1 MLRNRKVQIAGQ
13 AVIIT
18 ALVGGTGAFVALNKS
33 VNLTVDGQSEQVR
46 TFGSSVGDV
55 LAAQGLEVDE
65 RDAVQPGADT
75 RIERDMNI
83 VLNTAKD
90 LDLTIDGVP
99 VEEWT
104 TANTVGQALA
114 DLGVEAEGAEV
125 SLPLDETLTEDGAAF
140 EVVTPKGVTVVADGE
155 QKVVNATTTT
165 VSEVLAE
172 AGVEV
177 SGEDIVSAPL
187 TSPVTDGQVLDVLR
201 VKSETKAVEE
211 KIEKKTTVKESASL
225 DRGETKVEE
234 KGKDGVREVVY
245 DIRTVDG
252 AEVKKEKVSEKVV
265 AEPVDAVVVKG
276 TRAPEPAPSEDSSTG
291 GGSDSGSSEDSGS
304 SGSGSSGSGSSGSG
318 SGDSG
323 GTMSKQEIIDML
335 GGPGTR
341 WYKIVKCE
349 SEFNPRAVNQQNRAH
364 FGLFQFKLATWQSV
378 GGKGNPVDASP
389 QEQFKRAKILQEKAG
404 WGQWACA

>member
-65 RDAVQPGADT
+65 RDAVQPGADAQ
-75 RIERDMNI
+75 IERDMTI
-83 VLNTAKD
+83 VVNTAKD

-125 SLPLDETLTEDGAAF
+125 SLPLDATLTEDGATVD
-140 EVVTPKGVTVVADGE
+140 VVTPKGVTVVADGE
-155 QKVVNATTTT
+155 QKIVEATAAT
-165 VSEVLAE
+165 VSEVLSE
-172 AGVEV
+172 AGIEV
-177 SGEDIVSAPL
+177 AGEDIVSAPL
-187 TSPVTDGQVLDVLR
+187 TAPVTDGQVLDVLR

-225 DRGETKVEE
+225 DRGETKVEK

-265 AEPVDAVVVKG
+265 AEPVDEVVVKG

-304 SGSGSSGSGSSGSG
+304 GGSDSSGSG

>member
-1 MLRNRKVQIAGQ
+1 MDILRNRKVQIAGQ

-33 VNLTVDGQSEQVR
+33 VNLSVDGQSEQVR

-55 LAAQGLEVDE
+55 LEAQGLEVDE
-65 RDAVQPGADT
+65 RDAVQPGAET
-75 RIERDMNI
+75 RVERDMTI
-83 VLNTAKD
+83 VVNTAKD
-90 LDLTIDGVP
+90 LDLTVDGVP

-125 SLPLDETLTEDGAAF
+125 SVPLDETLTEDGAAI
-140 EVVTPKGVTVVADGE
+140 EVVTPKGVTVKADGE
-155 QKVVNATTTT
+155 QKVVNAAAAT
-165 VSEVLAE
+165 VSEVLSE
-172 AGVEV
+172 AGIEV
-177 SGEDIVSAPL
+177 ADEDIVSAPL
-187 TSPVTDGQVLDVLR
+187 TAPVSDGQVVDVLR
-201 VKSETKAVEE
+201 VKNETTTVEE
-211 KIEKKTTVKESASL
+211 KIEKKTTVKESASM
-225 DRGETKVEE
+225 DRGETKVETE
-234 KGKDGVREVVY
+234 GKDGVREVVY

-265 AEPVDAVVVKG
+265 SEPVDEVVVKG
-276 TRAPEPAPSEDSSTG
+276 TRAPRPAAPEDDSSTG
-291 GGSDSGSSEDSGS
+291 GGSDSGSAGDSGS
-304 SGSGSSGSGSSGSG
+304 DSGSGGSD

-378 GGKGNPVDASP
+378 GGKGNPIDASP

-404 WGQWACA
+404 WSQWACA

>member
-1 MLRNRKVQIAGQ
+1 MDILRNRKVQIAGQ

-33 VNLTVDGQSEQVR
+33 VNLSVDGQSEQVR

-55 LAAQGLEVDE
+55 LEAQGLEVDE
-65 RDAVQPGADT
+65 RDAVQPSAKT
-75 RIERDMNI
+75 RVERDMTI
-83 VLNTAKD
+83 VVNTAKD
-90 LDLTIDGVP
+90 LDLTVDGVP

-125 SLPLDETLTEDGAAF
+125 SVPLDEALTEDGAAI
-140 EVVTPKGVTVVADGE
+140 EVVTPKGVTVKADGE
-155 QKVVNATTTT
+155 QKVVNAAAAT
-165 VSEVLAE
+165 VSEVLSE
-172 AGVEV
+172 AGIEV
-177 SGEDIVSAPL
+177 ADEDIVSAPL
-187 TSPVTDGQVLDVLR
+187 TAPVSDGQVVDVLR
-201 VKSETKAVEE
+201 VKNETTTVEE
-211 KIEKKTTVKESASL
+211 KIEKKTTVKESASM
-225 DRGETKVEE
+225 DRGETKVETE
-234 KGKDGVREVVY
+234 GKDGVREVVY

-265 AEPVDAVVVKG
+265 SEPVDEVVVKG
-276 TRAPEPAPSEDSSTG
+276 TRAPRPAAPEDDSSTG
-291 GGSDSGSSEDSGS
+291 GGSDSGPSGDSGS
-304 SGSGSSGSGSSGSG
+304 DSGSGGSD

-378 GGKGNPVDASP
+378 GGKGNPIDASP

-404 WGQWACA
+404 WSQWACA

>member
-1 MLRNRKVQIAGQ
+1 MHSILRNRKVQIAGQ
-13 AVIIT
+13 AVVIT
-18 ALVGGTGAFVALNKS
+18 ALVGGAGSFVALNKS

-46 TFGSSVGDV
+46 TFGSTVGDV

-125 SLPLDETLTEDGAAF
+125 SLPLDETLTEDGATVD
-140 EVVTPKGVTVVADGE
+140 VVTPKGVTVVADGE
-155 QKVVNATTTT
+155 QKIVEATAAT
-165 VSEVLAE
+165 VSEVLSE
-172 AGVEV
+172 AGIEV
-177 SGEDIVSAPL
+177 AGEDIVSAPL
-187 TSPVTDGQVLDVLR
+187 TAPVTDGQVLDVLR

-225 DRGETKVEE
+225 DRGETKVEK

-265 AEPVDAVVVKG
+265 AEPVDEVVVKG

-304 SGSGSSGSGSSGSG
+304 GGSDSSGSG